1 MAAERTSGN
10 GRSFFALQHRL
21 RAKSRKQTLYFA
33 TFRWYTRTGKYGT
46 IQRITYEIGNEE

>member
-10 GRSFFALQHRL
+10 GRSFL
-21 RAKSRKQTLYFA
+21 RYE

-46 IQRITYEIGNEE
+46 IQRIMYEIGNEE